1 MIKIGCCGFPK
12 GRRVYFKNLDCVELQ
27 NTFYQPPKKPE
38 TVERLSREAPPNFKF
53 SIKAWQII
61 THLATSPTYRR
72 LKEGVGDPKNYG
84 FFKSTKEV
92 LLAYQRIYQ
101 IASRLRAEIILFQ
114 SPPNFKETSQNI
126 DNMYKFFKKIKQDNL
141 IFCWEER
148 GGFKEATIKRICKDL
163 NLIHAVDPFKKRPVY
178 GDIFY
183 FRLHGKGS
191 YKYKYTD
198 KDLKDLRSLAKEKPS
213 YVLFNNVYM
222 WEDALNF
229 KRLIAR

>member
-12 GRRVYFKNLDCVELQ
+12 SREIYFKNLDCVELQ
-27 NTFYQPPKKPE
+27 NTFYQPPKKFDTIE
-38 TVERLSREAPPNFKF
+38 KLSREAPPNFEF

-72 LKEGVGDPKNYG
+72 LKEEVGASKNYG

-92 LLAYQRIYQ
+92 FLAYQKIYQ
-101 IASRLRAEIILFQ
+101 IAERLSAKIILFQ
-114 SPPNFKETSQNI
+114 SPPNFKETKENVDS
-126 DNMYKFFKKIKQDNL
+126 MYKFFKKIERGNL

-148 GGFKEATIKRICKDL
+148 GNFRESTIKSICKDL
-163 NLIHAVDPFKKRPVY
+163 NLIHAVDPFKKSPVY

-183 FRLHGKGS
+183 FRLHGKGG

-198 KDLKDLRSLAKEKPS
+198 KDFKDLKSLVKEKPS

-229 KRLIAR
+229 KKLRAG